1 MAVMIP
7 DDVEGFCTDG
17 ERHFYGFLKAV
28 AKPDSK
34 YLVWYLLSLAKRVS
48 IVASMVLL
56 LCTGIYLGNN
66 YKNEFTVTSDTPLER
81 MW

>member
-34 YLVWYLLSLAKRVS
+34 YLVCYLPDINDLSRFYP
-48 IVASMVLL
+48 VL
-56 LCTGIYLGNN
+56 
-66 YKNEFTVTSDTPLER
+66 
-81 MW
+81 